1 MGFHFVS
8 SGQEFTD
15 VTLKNI
21 CDTATNKDL
30 NSTEF
35 ASQLIT
41 ASCAAAFY
49 LVMFF
54 LGILGVWFQPC
65 LRVSSSQGALF
76 AFFVGALITC
86 INVFTNAHDLWVK
99 LSFRLFTTILIGIIF
114 IIFGAWRFFEM
125 PNRARGEAN
134 PQGNDRPPL
143 GKQQPSMGLV
153 VSLLT
158 FPLVI
163 IEIVLICASF
173 SLKITDETKKSLTN
187 EKWHLVNA
195 DKTVFLIQKIFQ
207 VVTYLYLRNTA
218 ISQGYEENVRFY
230 FRLLS
235 FFNFIEWID
244 AQENIDDDVALT
256 GISAEFDGWF
266 NLLTVLYTALIID
279 YRLLCA
285 LLFLEHSVEVQNH
298 ADPADENDNG
308 GGNQEMSPCDEVKR
322 AFGFALGSFCLVAP
336 VFGALYFVSAF
347 DLKEGVYMFAI
358 IVNIVVV
365 VCGICLLCFNE
376 LAEVPNH
383 LRESQGVK
391 IMVSLCKFL

>member
-21 CDTATNKDL
+21 CHTATNDDI
-30 NSTEF
+30 NSTVL

-54 LGILGVWFQPC
+54 LGILGVWFQSC
-65 LRVSSSQGALF
+65 LRVSSSQVTLF

-86 INVFTNAHDLWVK
+86 INVFTNAHNLSVK

-173 SLKITDETKKSLTN
+173 SSNITDEKKRSLAYK
-187 EKWHLVNA
+187 ERHLVNA

-207 VVTYLYLRNTA
+207 VVTYLYLRNTT

-244 AQENIDDDVALT
+244 PQTNIDDDVALT
-256 GISAEFDGWF
+256 GIGAEFDGWF
-266 NLLTVLYTALIID
+266 NLFTVLYKALIID

-322 AFGFALGSFCLVAP
+322 ALGFALGSFCLVAP
-336 VFGALYFVSAF
+336 VFGALYFVRAF
-347 DLKEGVYMFAI
+347 NLNEWVFMFAI

>member
-8 SGQEFTD
+8 NGKEFPD
-15 VTLKNI
+15 VTWKNI
-21 CDTATNKDL
+21 CDTATNNDI
-30 NSTEF
+30 NSTVF
-35 ASQLIT
+35 ASHLIT

-54 LGILGVWFQPC
+54 LGILGVCFQPC

-86 INVFTNAHDLWVK
+86 INVFTNADDLLVK

-173 SLKITDETKKSLTN
+173 SSNITDEKKRSLAYK
-187 EKWHLVNA
+187 ERCLVNA

-207 VVTYLYLRNTA
+207 VVTYLYLRNTT

-244 AQENIDDDVALT
+244 PQKNIDDDVALT
-256 GISAEFDGWF
+256 GIGAKCDGWF
-266 NLLTVLYTALIID
+266 NLLTVLYKALIID

-298 ADPADENDNG
+298 ADPADD
-308 GGNQEMSPCDEVKR
+308 V
-322 AFGFALGSFCLVAP
+322 AL
-336 VFGALYFVSAF
+336 
-347 DLKEGVYMFAI
+347 
-358 IVNIVVV
+358 
-365 VCGICLLCFNE
+365 
-376 LAEVPNH
+376 
-383 LRESQGVK
+383 
-391 IMVSLCKFL
+391 

>member
-21 CDTATNKDL
+21 CDTATNNDL

-86 INVFTNAHDLWVK
+86 INVFTNADDLLVK

-173 SLKITDETKKSLTN
+173 SRKITDETKKSLMD
-187 EKWHLVNA
+187 EKWRLVNA

-207 VVTYLYLRNTA
+207 VVTYLYLRNTT

-235 FFNFIEWID
+235 FFNFIE
-244 AQENIDDDVALT
+244 
-256 GISAEFDGWF
+256 
-266 NLLTVLYTALIID
+266 
-279 YRLLCA
+279 
-285 LLFLEHSVEVQNH
+285 
-298 ADPADENDNG
+298 
-308 GGNQEMSPCDEVKR
+308 
-322 AFGFALGSFCLVAP
+322 
-336 VFGALYFVSAF
+336 
-347 DLKEGVYMFAI
+347 
-358 IVNIVVV
+358 
-365 VCGICLLCFNE
+365 
-376 LAEVPNH
+376 
-383 LRESQGVK
+383 
-391 IMVSLCKFL
+391 